1 MNISDVLKKA
11 ILSEKAYKQM
21 EKGIYTFLVNERSTK
36 EQVSRAVKSQFNVDA
51 TRVNIARVAHKAKR
65 IGTTRKQTLV
75 GGGKKAIVQL
85 KSGQS
90 IPMLSPKTESKKG
103 QKSKKAE
110 GPERSRREKDTQTTT
125 AEGKEG

>member
-21 EKGIYTFLVNERSTK
+21 EKGIYTFLVNGRSTK

-90 IPMLSPKTESKKG
+90 IPMLSPKTGSKKI
-103 QKSKKAE
+103 KKTSE
-110 GPERSRREKDTQTTT
+110 EKDTQTTT

>member
-1 MNISDVLKKA
+1 MKISQVFKKA
-11 ILSEKAYKQM
+11 ILSEKAHTQM
-21 EKGIYTFLVNERSTK
+21 EKGIYTFLVDGRTTK
-36 EQVSRAVKSQFNVDA
+36 DQIAKAVKSQFNVDA
-51 TRVNIARVAHKAKR
+51 AKVNVSRVFPKIKR
-65 IGTTRKQTLV
+65 IGRSRVQTAV

-103 QKSKKAE
+103 QTKKAE

-125 AEGKEG
+125 VERKEG